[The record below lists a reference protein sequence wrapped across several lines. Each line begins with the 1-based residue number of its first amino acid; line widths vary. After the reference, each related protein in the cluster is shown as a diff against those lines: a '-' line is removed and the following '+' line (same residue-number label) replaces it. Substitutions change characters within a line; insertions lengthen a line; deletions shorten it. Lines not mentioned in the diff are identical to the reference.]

1 MGLQALEGVGVF
13 VVVVSAVAEPAR
25 MGARARRRRRGIH
38 RRERL
43 GEADGL
49 VPVCGSGGNAG
60 LAVGGYRGERL
71 RQADPL
77 VAFGALGRRRLPTAG
92 RIGALGFVCCV
103 FGHRMST

>member
-1 MGLQALEGVGVF
+1 MKRLLRKRGWRA
-13 VVVVSAVAEPAR
+13 AV
-25 MGARARRRRRGIH
+25 M
-38 RRERL
+38 L
-43 GEADGL
+43 L
-49 VPVCGSGGNAG
+49 LYLAG